1 MVILHNREQY
11 LFFLGIPDDEVTELK
26 EWLNHGLCRQYFVP
40 NFWFCT
46 NFVPN
51 GSRFIKIY
59 VKDTLGKKDSG
70 GRFLRE
76 IEELKQADY

>member
-40 NFWFCT
+40 N
-46 NFVPN
+46 